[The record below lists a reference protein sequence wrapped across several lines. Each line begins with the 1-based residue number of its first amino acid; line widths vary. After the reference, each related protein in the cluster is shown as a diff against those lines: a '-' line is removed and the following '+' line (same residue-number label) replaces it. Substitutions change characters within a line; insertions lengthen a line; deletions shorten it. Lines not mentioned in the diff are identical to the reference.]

1 MNNKLNNLS
10 GYLKKLPYMCMG
22 NHPMLGKITFNV
34 TRFSQD
40 DKGVI
45 TIDWMQKMSKTSN
58 YLKGKTILA
67 VKEDELRVTNCD
79 SLKRPLNDIAG
90 AVVYELA
97 NKFQLECNYDRKNT
111 ATFSVK
117 LVDSH

>member
-67 VKEDELRVTNCD
+67 VKDDELRVTNCD

-97 NKFQLECNYDRKNT
+97 NEFQLGCNYDRKNP